1 MEISTLYNIIHVH
14 PRVHTRIIILLIFRT
29 RRVPSPPSAP
39 RRRHLHN
46 SKDIAGLAAARVIR
60 RAFTAHDKADRERE
74 RERERNEK
82 KRDAARADKKKD
94 TR

>member
-1 MEISTLYNIIHVH
+1 MEISTLHNIIHVH
-14 PRVHTRIIILLIFRT
+14 PCVHTRIIILLIFRT

-74 RERERNEK
+74 REREMKR